1 MRAAIGAWTPTPFQV
16 IGARVLEPVAVIGAQ
31 LPRPVAVISAL
42 FMVSTGC
49 ATGPWEGTVADP
61 AQVDFA
67 PELEVDLEAMERTP
81 SGLYLQD
88 LAEGAGPVA
97 RSNSLV
103 TLHYA
108 TWLPDGSVVD
118 TSVGGDPFTMR
129 LGGSEVIRGWNQ
141 GIPGMKVGGRR
152 RLVVRPGLA
161 YGSRGTPNV
170 PGNSTLVFEVQLLD
184 VR

>member
-1 MRAAIGAWTPTPFQV
+1 M
-16 IGARVLEPVAVIGAQ
+16 LEPVAVIGAQ
-31 LPRPVAVISAL
+31 LPRPVAVIACRMPGPLAVIAVAL
-42 FMVSTGC
+42 VASTGC